1 MAVLTHE
8 KRLQA
13 VEDARQAACAAAKE
27 AHRKEHLEV
36 AKRYTVLIVQEQ
48 KDKKTAA
55 EETAERNLAARL
67 AVAEEAAAA
76 AVAQA
81 GVVLADADE
90 VEAEAERKVLSLFA
104 AQMEP
109 SQGDHDTQVAKAA
122 VVRES
127 TIVAAEAVA
136 EERRAARAAT
146 LSSEVMPLYD
156 HCLV

>member
-8 KRLQA
+8 KQLQA
-13 VEDARQAACAAAKE
+13 VEDARQVACAAAKE

-81 GVVLADADE
+81 GVVLAEAEE

-122 VVRES
+122 AVRES